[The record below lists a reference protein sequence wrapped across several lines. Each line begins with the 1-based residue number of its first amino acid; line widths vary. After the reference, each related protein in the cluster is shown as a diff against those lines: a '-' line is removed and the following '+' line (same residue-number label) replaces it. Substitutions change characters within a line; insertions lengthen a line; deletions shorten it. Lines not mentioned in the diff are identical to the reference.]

1 MRRVHPNTIYRN
13 DIDLPLF
20 AWARRQDTLTAQQS
34 PPAPSLPGWQVRS
47 IARQTG
53 LSLSRAKLMAELLG
67 IDPEDLS

>member
-1 MRRVHPNTIYRN
+1 MRRVHPNIVYRN

-20 AWARRQDTLTAQQS
+20 AWACGQDALTAQLS
-34 PPAPSLPGWQVRS
+34 PPAPTLPCWQVRA
-47 IARQTG
+47 IARETG